1 MAVADDL
8 RDVTVATVHKGGR
21 HAAELRRV
29 GSQIEFRRRNGYDG
43 PAVAT
48 NLHQDVTD
56 LPAGAVPPF
65 FAGLLPEGRR
75 LSALRRAVA
84 TSADDELTLLLA
96 VGGDTVGDV
105 QIAPK
110 GQPPTSPAPRFD
122 PGDAGDVRFAD
133 LLAASVGGD
142 PERVALPGVQEKVSA
157 RTAHAQVRSDALSD
171 AILKFETGDF
181 PRQVDNERACL
192 DAARAAGLP
201 VAKHQVAHD
210 VDGVPGL
217 LVHRFD
223 RVLVDDE
230 VLARGQQDACQTLG
244 LWPADKY
251 RPDLVEVV
259 AGLAA
264 HCKAP
269 AVAALRLWE
278 QVAFSHLVAN
288 GDQHAKNLSIV
299 HDGTGWM
306 PSPVYDVMFTH
317 PYGDTDTLALPLGG
331 RRNVARIDRAHLL
344 AAAAE
349 TGVPPAALRRRLDRL
364 LVGTESV
371 PAALSELG
379 FPGSSPN
386 KLRRVLE
393 QRRARLGG

>member
-1 MAVADDL
+1 MVEDL
-8 RDVTVATVHKGGR
+8 RDVSVAAVHKGGR
-21 HAAELRRV
+21 HAADLRRV
-29 GSQIEFRRRNGYDG
+29 GSHVEFRLHSDYDG
-43 PAVAT
+43 PEVAT
-48 NLHQDVTD
+48 NLHEDVTG

-105 QIAPK
+105 QVAPE
-110 GQPPTSPAPRFD
+110 GQTPTSPAPRFS
-122 PGDAGDVRFAD
+122 PSHAGDVRFAE
-133 LLAASVGGD
+133 LLAASVGSD

-157 RTAHAQVRSDALSD
+157 RTAHAPGRRGALSD

-181 PRQVDNERACL
+181 PHQVDNERLCL

-201 VAKHQVAHD
+201 TPEHEVVHD
-210 VDGVPGL
+210 AERVPGL
-217 LVHRFD
+217 LVRRFD
-223 RVLVDDE
+223 RVVIDDQ
-230 VLARGQQDACQTLG
+230 VVARGQQDACQTLG

-269 AVAALRLWE
+269 PVAALRLWE
-278 QVAFSHLVAN
+278 QVAFSYLVAN

-317 PYGDTDTLALPLGG
+317 PYGDTDTLALPLDGQ
-331 RRNVARIDRAHLL
+331 RNVARIDRAHLL

-349 TGVPPAALRRRLDRL
+349 TGVPPAALARRLDRL
-364 LVGTESV
+364 LAGTAAV
-371 PAALSELG
+371 PAQLSALG
-379 FPGSSPN
+379 FAGANPR

-393 QRRARLGG
+393 QRRARLGA

>member
-1 MAVADDL
+1 MAEDL
-8 RDVTVATVHKGGR
+8 RDVGVAAVHKGEV

-29 GSQIEFRRRNGYDG
+29 GSQVEFRVRADYDG

-48 NLHQDVTD
+48 NLVDDVTD
-56 LPAGAVPPF
+56 LPPGAVPPF

-75 LSALRRAVA
+75 LAALRAAVA

-105 QIAPK
+105 RVAPAAEE
-110 GQPPTSPAPRFD
+110 PRSPAPRFHAADAD
-122 PGDAGDVRFAD
+122 PVRFAD
-133 LLAASVGGD
+133 LLAASVGSD

-157 RTAHAQVRSDALSD
+157 RSAHAPARSGALSD
-171 AILKFETGDF
+171 AILKFETGEF
-181 PRQVDNERACL
+181 PLQIDNESACL
-192 DAARAAGLP
+192 DAARAAGLTTP
-201 VAKHQVAHD
+201 DHDLVHD
-210 VDGVPGL
+210 VDGIPGL
-217 LVHRFD
+217 LVRRFD
-223 RVLVDDE
+223 RVVE
-230 VLARGQQDACQTLG
+230 GARVIARGQQDACQTLG

-264 HCKAP
+264 HCKAGP
-269 AVAALRLWE
+269 VAALRLWE
-278 QVAFSHLVAN
+278 QVAFSYLIGN

-299 HDGTGWM
+299 HDGSGWM
-306 PSPVYDVMFTH
+306 PSPVYDLMFTH

-331 RRNVARIDRAHLL
+331 ERRVARIDRAHLL

-349 TGVPPAALRRRLDRL
+349 TRVPTAALQRRVDRL
-364 LVGTESV
+364 LARTIRV
-371 PAALSELG
+371 PEQLSRLG
-379 FPGSSPN
+379 FPGANPA

-393 QRRARLGG
+393 QRRARLAG